1 MNLLK
6 SMGGIFWNWKERRFR
21 MIWRL
26 VIYSII
32 YSIILFALMLLF
44 STLIGFS
51 NFANWTSLLALVTLL
66 AVLVA
71 TLIAGKWV
79 DRRSI
84 ADFGLH
90 LTKAWWKDFAFGLG
104 LGAFLMGIIFL
115 AAWLTGNLRITGTFQ
130 KTMSN
135 TPFYLE
141 FIDAILFFIYVGFY
155 EELISRGYLLINLAE
170 GLKFS
175 WMRKKWALLS
185 ALGISSLIFG
195 LLHIVNP
202 NASWVSTLTLSLA
215 GIFLGLGFVLTG
227 RLGLSIGLHITWN
240 LFQGCV
246 FGFPVS
252 GNNFSVTLIGTTL
265 TGPAWLTG
273 GAFGPEAG
281 VMGLMAMLIGC
292 LLILLWVRR
301 RGSLALKK
309 DLTVYEPKMQE

>member
-1 MNLLK
+1 
-6 SMGGIFWNWKERRFR
+6 

-26 VIYSII
+26 VFF
-32 YSIILFALMLLF
+32 SIILFALILLF
-44 STLIGFS
+44 STILSFV
-51 NFANWTSLLALVTLL
+51 NFINGNSLLALAVLL

-71 TLIAGKWV
+71 TFIAGKWF

-90 LTKAWWKDFAFGLG
+90 LTEAWWMDFVFGLG
-104 LGAFLMGIIFL
+104 LGAFLMGTIFL

-130 KTMSN
+130 KTISN
-135 TPFYLE
+135 TSFYLE
-141 FIDAILFFIYVGFY
+141 FIDTILFFIYVGFY
-155 EELISRGYLLINLAE
+155 EELILRGYLLINLAE
-170 GLKFS
+170 GLKFN
-175 WMRKKWALLS
+175 WLGKKWALLS
-185 ALGISSLIFG
+185 ALGISSFIFG

-202 NASWVSTLTLSLA
+202 NASWISTLTISLA
-215 GIFLGLGFVLTG
+215 GIFLGLGLVLTG
-227 RLGLSIGLHITWN
+227 RLGLPIGLHITWN

-252 GNNFSVTLIGTTL
+252 GSNFGVSLIGTAL

-292 LLILLWVRR
+292 LLILLWVKWK
-301 RGSLALKK
+301 GVLALKK
-309 DLTVYEPKMQE
+309 DLTVYEMKIRHG

>member
-1 MNLLK
+1 
-6 SMGGIFWNWKERRFR
+6 

-26 VIYSII
+26 VFF
-32 YSIILFALMLLF
+32 SIILFALILLF
-44 STLIGFS
+44 STILSFV
-51 NFANWTSLLALVTLL
+51 NFINGNSLLALAVLL

-71 TLIAGKWV
+71 TFIAGKWF

-90 LTKAWWKDFAFGLG
+90 LTEAWWMDFVFGLG
-104 LGAFLMGIIFL
+104 LGAFLMGTIFL

-130 KTMSN
+130 KTISN
-135 TPFYLE
+135 TSFFLE
-141 FIDAILFFIYVGFY
+141 FIDTILFFIYVGFY
-155 EELISRGYLLINLAE
+155 EELILRGYLLINLAE
-170 GLKFS
+170 GLKFN
-175 WMRKKWALLS
+175 WLGKKWALLS
-185 ALGISSLIFG
+185 ALGISSFIFG

-202 NASWVSTLTLSLA
+202 NASWISTLTISLA
-215 GIFLGLGFVLTG
+215 GIFLGLGLVLTG
-227 RLGLSIGLHITWN
+227 RLGLPIGLHITWN

-252 GNNFSVTLIGTTL
+252 GSNFGVSLIGTAL

-292 LLILLWVRR
+292 LLILLWVKRK
-301 RGSLALKK
+301 GVLALKK
-309 DLTVYEPKMQE
+309 DLTVYEMKIRHG